1 MLVISAENGADDAFD
16 SIVDAFLTESR
27 LPEVRR
33 LANYLCPQAFPP
45 EIVQHIKKTIT
56 YEYRKDNIYN
66 YAYEVGY
73 RDAYSSFNEFLN
85 QVSEL
90 VITGAMSYM
99 DHMLSA
105 LYQSFM
111 NRYPLPQARR
121 YPRRLKV
128 W

>member
-1 MLVISAENGADDAFD
+1 M
-16 SIVDAFLTESR
+16 
-27 LPEVRR
+27 
-33 LANYLCPQAFPP
+33 
-45 EIVQHIKKTIT
+45 QHIKKSIT
-56 YEYRKDNIYN
+56 SEYREDNIYN

-85 QVSEL
+85 HVSEL
-90 VITGAMSYM
+90 VITRAMSYM